1 MKFEIIEDDD
11 NIYPGQHLYHIP
23 SQAIILCTAFT
34 GETIRG
40 FLNGRLMEDKKETFK
55 KVLITKNGK
64 KSSVGGCKG
73 CGG

>member
-34 GETIRG
+34 GKTIKG
-40 FLNGRLMEDKKETFK
+40 FLNGRLMEDRKETFK
-55 KVLITKNGK
+55 KVLITRDDK